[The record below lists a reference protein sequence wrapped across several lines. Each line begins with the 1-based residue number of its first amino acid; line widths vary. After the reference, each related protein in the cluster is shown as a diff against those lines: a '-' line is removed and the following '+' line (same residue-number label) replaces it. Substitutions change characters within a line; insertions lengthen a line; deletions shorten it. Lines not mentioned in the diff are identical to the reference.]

1 MGRTLKYRGKRSIM
15 FNIMST
21 PNTAPLMT
29 LEIMNPYLRQMA
41 QFKARNVR
49 SLNEGRGEA
58 NVGGGGGLRVLLGI
72 VQGGMRPRVYVQNG
86 WIRRGRG
93 GKGRAAGDGKTV

>member
-58 NVGGGGGLRVLLGI
+58 NVGGGGGLRVLSWHS
-72 VQGGMRPRVYVQNG
+72 PG
-86 WIRRGRG
+86 WDETKGLRAEWLDKEGEGREV
-93 GKGRAAGDGKTV
+93 KSSR